1 MATTDQGAALSAD
14 EAALL
19 SASKVFDDLFSNRLA
34 DARSHFTA
42 EGTPFHLLGLG
53 TCAFLEAALGMEVR
67 NWPAQD

>member
-1 MATTDQGAALSAD
+1 MVSRGQETVLSAD
-14 EAALL
+14 EAALV
-19 SASKVFDDLFSNRLA
+19 SASKGFDDLFSNRLA

-67 NWPAQD
+67 S